1 MPKPTILAAPRL
13 PEALVTRLN
22 EHYTLLGPMQ
32 QSAPEALPAGAE
44 AARALVTFGGLAT
57 KAALIDALPQ
67 LGLIACYGTGVEG
80 VDHARAK
87 ARGIA
92 VTNAADANAAAVAE
106 FAMGLLIASTR
117 SIGRGERHVR
127 TGGWSGNAVGGFSFV
142 RGLAGR
148 RLGIYG
154 LGAIGQRI
162 ATRAA
167 AFEVEIGYHTRTRR
181 PELPYAYH
189 DSLLGLAEWADLL
202 VVAVRASAETR
213 HAVDAAVL
221 RALGPQG
228 HLVNISRGI
237 AVDEAALCDALET
250 GVIAGAALDVY
261 EHEPHVPERL
271 RVLENVV
278 LTPHIAAN
286 AESAQAAQQDLLMGN
301 LAAFFAGRPLL
312 SQVSA

>member
-1 MPKPTILAAPRL
+1 MIKPTILTAPRL
-13 PEALVTRLN
+13 PDGLAARLR
-22 EHYTLLGPMQ
+22 EHYTLLGPMER
-32 QSAPEALPAGAE
+32 SAPEALPAGAE
-44 AARALVTFGGLAT
+44 AARVLITFGGLAT
-57 KAALIDALPQ
+57 QAPLIDALPQ

-80 VDHARAK
+80 VDHVHAK
-87 ARGIA
+87 ARGVA

-117 SIGRGERHVR
+117 AIGRGDRLVR
-127 TGGWSGNAVGGFSFV
+127 TGRWRGNAAESMAFV
-142 RGLAGR
+142 QGLAGR

-162 ATRAA
+162 AALAT
-167 AFEVEIGYHTRTRR
+167 AFRVEIGYHTRTRR
-181 PELPYAYH
+181 PELPYLYH
-189 DSLLGLAEWADLL
+189 DSLLGLAEWCDLL

-213 HAVDAAVL
+213 HAVDAEIL
-221 RALGPQG
+221 KALGPEG

-237 AVDEAALCDALET
+237 AVDEAALCEALET

-271 RVLENVV
+271 WALENVV

-286 AESAQAAQQDLLMGN
+286 AESAQVAQQDLLLGN

-312 SQVSA
+312 SQVS